1 MYGSIMRARIKD
13 GRRDEYIRFL
23 HEIVPTA
30 DDYGQ
35 GLHSVELGWE
45 DADPQRAVVVIHFR
59 DKESYVANAQRPET
73 DSQFRRQAEFFEG
86 EPEWI
91 DLNYVEYLG
100 KPLTENG

>member
-13 GRRDEYIRFL
+13 GRRDEYTRFL

-35 GLHSVELGWE
+35 GLHSVELGSE
-45 DADPQRAVVVIHFR
+45 DALH
-59 DKESYVANAQRPET
+59 
-73 DSQFRRQAEFFEG
+73 
-86 EPEWI
+86 
-91 DLNYVEYLG
+91 YVEYVG